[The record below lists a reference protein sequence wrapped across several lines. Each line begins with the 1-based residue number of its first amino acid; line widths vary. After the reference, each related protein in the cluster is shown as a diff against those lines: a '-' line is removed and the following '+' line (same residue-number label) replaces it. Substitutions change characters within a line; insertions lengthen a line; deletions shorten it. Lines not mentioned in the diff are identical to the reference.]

1 MRTIKYLC
9 CAVLLLKLAGCAS
22 SSVREDRYPA
32 MTELKPRSILIVPV
46 VNNSVDVNASTSVL
60 STLPRVLAE
69 RGYYVFPVN
78 TVKTLL
84 EYEGL
89 YEPAEIHREQV
100 PELAQLFG
108 ADAVLYVT
116 VHKWTAEYI
125 FVATTTTVDLEYSL
139 VSRTGED
146 LWSARKRVSY
156 SPNNSDDYTGKNG
169 LEGLLVSALSAAFER
184 ADPEYMPLT
193 RKANSEVFKT
203 GSTVLPPGPYS
214 PNYESYYQQFEP
226 LEPASTSQ

>member
-1 MRTIKYLC
+1 MQAIKLLC
-9 CAVLLLKLAGCAS
+9 CVAVFLMLAGCANTG
-22 SSVREDRYPA
+22 VREDKYPA
-32 MTELKPRSILIVPV
+32 MTALKPRSILVVPV

-60 STLPRVLAE
+60 STLPKVLAE

-100 PELAQLFG
+100 TELAELFG

-116 VHKWTAEYI
+116 VHKWAAEYI
-125 FVATTTTVDLEYSL
+125 LVNTRTTVELEYTL
-139 VSRTGED
+139 VARTGED

-156 SPNNSDDYTGKNG
+156 SPNEGNDYLGKSG
-169 LEGLLVSALSAAFER
+169 LEGLLVSAVAAAFER
-184 ADPEYMPLT
+184 ADPNYMPLT
-193 RKANSEVFKT
+193 RKANTEVFET
-203 GSTVLPPGPYS
+203 GATVIPPGPYA
-214 PNYESYYQQFEP
+214 PDYDTYYQKFEQP
-226 LEPASTSQ
+226 ESTAP